1 MAEAMLGTNDLTED
15 DAASTIQEM
24 SNMSGGRILEALR
37 QHGERVRRGLPV
49 VTTIAV
55 DAASDGPHFAVSF
68 GADQLPAP
76 FRVLVHSAA
85 GAA

>member
-1 MAEAMLGTNDLTED
+1 MPLVGAVDSMDDTSDAE
-15 DAASTIQEM
+15 DAYAVAVYS
-24 SNMSGGRILEALR
+24 
-37 QHGERVRRGLPV
+37 
-49 VTTIAV
+49 V